1 MLSGRLL
8 SYSKKIR
15 FSQNGQSL
23 SLVVI
28 RCHSSFV
35 VPLVVPFVVIH
46 CHSFYHSLSLD
57 VPLVCLFVCLIQT
70 IVLFTLVNWVAKKLV
85 TVLKALN
92 AIHFSLYKFLT
103 KIPVKEEWLNFPIMR
118 NFDFRKFIVNLRQ
131 KMKSEYWVFN
141 ACSTFGNK
149 LNFKIQIPGI

>member
-70 IVLFTLVNWVAKKLV
+70 I
-85 TVLKALN
+85 N